1 MTSFADGVVGFA
13 TVGLKIFIAAIT
25 GGVTVGAIW
34 VISRLIIALGGF
46 VTGTLIDS
54 QRHARTVL
62 AHAAVATLQV
72 SNAPL
77 LRMRSVLRDVRWRW
91 VLKVLWTAA

>member
-1 MTSFADGVVGFA
+1 MVS
-13 TVGLKIFIAAIT
+13 AAEVDI
-25 GGVTVGAIW
+25 GSKPGCWRRA
-34 VISRLIIALGGF
+34 SAAASALFGF
-46 VTGTLIDS
+46 VTGNLIGS

-62 AHAAVATLQV
+62 AHAAVAVLQV

-77 LRMRSVLRDVRWRW
+77 LRMRSALRDVRWRW

>member
-1 MTSFADGVVGFA
+1 MGMSGMCAAGAIRRHDSDVEWLDLPTSG
-13 TVGLKIFIAAIT
+13 IT
-25 GGVTVGAIW
+25 GDSHLLRIR
-34 VISRLIIALGGF
+34 RLTGF

-77 LRMRSVLRDVRWRW
+77 LRMRSVLRDVR
-91 VLKVLWTAA
+91 